1 MELQELYIKL
11 LFLIQEVNKLQ
22 ELLKTSQATEPT
34 EYFIL
39 T

>member
-1 MELQELYIKL
+1 MELYIKM
-11 LFLIQEVNKLQ
+11 LFLMQEVNKLQ
-22 ELLKTSQATEPT
+22 ELLTTSQATEPT